1 MVIRTRKQRE
11 NVLDHISLGVS
22 DLQRSIRFY
31 DNVLGTLGYLRVW
44 SDNDAAGYGPAGS
57 DDALAIKREANGSG
71 ASQRFHVAFKA
82 QSRQAVIGFYQIALS
97 QGATPD
103 GEPGLHPEYGDGYF
117 AAFVLDPDGY
127 RLEAVL
133 HE

>member
-1 MVIRTRKQRE
+1 M
-11 NVLDHISLGVS
+11 LDHISLGVS

-31 DNVLGTLGYLRVW
+31 DDVLAALGYVRVW
-44 SDNDAAGYGPAGS
+44 SDNDAAGYGRAGS
-57 DDALAIKREANGSG
+57 DDALAIKREAKASG
-71 ASQRFHVAFKA
+71 ASPRFHVAFKA
-82 QSRQAVIGFYQIALS
+82 ESRQAVMDFYQTAIGR
-97 QGATPD
+97 GATPD

>member
-1 MVIRTRKQRE
+1 M
-11 NVLDHISLGVS
+11 LDHISLGVS
-22 DLQRSIRFY
+22 NLRRSIDFY
-31 DNVLGTLGYLRVW
+31 DAVLGTLGYVRVW
-44 SDNDAAGYGPAGS
+44 SDDDAAGYGPAGS
-57 DDALAIKREANGSG
+57 DDALAIKREANGFG
-71 ASQRFHVAFKA
+71 ASPRFHVAFKA
-82 QSRQAVIGFYQIALS
+82 ENRQAVIDFYQAALG

-133 HE
+133 HHT

>member
-1 MVIRTRKQRE
+1 M
-11 NVLDHISLGVS
+11 LDHISLGVS

-31 DNVLGTLGYLRVW
+31 DAVLRPLGYVRIW
-44 SDNDAAGYGPAGS
+44 SDDDAAGYGLAGS
-57 DDALAIKREANGSG
+57 DDALAIKREAKASG
-71 ASQRFHVAFKA
+71 ASPRFHVAFRA
-82 QSRQAVIGFYQIALS
+82 VSRPAIIDFYEVALS
-97 QGATPD
+97 NGATPD

-127 RLEAVL
+127 RLEVVL